1 MVSLLENRILSLLNK
16 SESYNKITQG
26 FIDRAFP
33 IEVTGVR
40 GGFTAFLLSAF
51 NRYTKGSTV
60 IVVPGEQ
67 EAIALYNDLKLMTDD
82 VQIMPWWG
90 TMLYKGISPGSQVFG
105 QRVDCLNNILLQDKI
120 ITIVSLRSFLTK
132 LPDPAYLRPLNKKL
146 SIGDEIDLYEIDK
159 ILLEFGYTKVPRV
172 TIHGEFA
179 LRGEVLDFYPPGSSE
194 AIRVVFEFDEIEEIK
209 LFDPVNQISTES
221 VKEIII
227 HPTKEVLWTDERIN
241 ILEEN
246 LKSEYDGD
254 SSEIINKL
262 REFRELRGE
271 ELLYPVSFKESYSLL
286 DYLPSDAPVFLLN
299 PESLDAKNF
308 NLQKEYLEL
317 YTKALASNL
326 VVPSP
331 ERVMSSYQK
340 LYDASSKKV
349 LFPTLKQRYD
359 ANTRVEADFVSESGR
374 SFFGNVN
381 YLKEEL
387 TMYKQSG
394 YNVFIFAE
402 SESQGERIGHMLKDF
417 EVKVINSGISSGF
430 ILPDLKIAVIQE
442 NEIFG
447 RRKRSATAVKKVKSQ
462 IIDSFV
468 ELNPGDYVVHVNHG
482 IGLFKG
488 IKRMTVGGNERDYI
502 TLLYAEEETVFI
514 PIEQVNLVQKY
525 IGQEGKKPKL
535 DQIGGKSWAKKKNKV
550 RKSVEDLADMLIQLY
565 AKREKAVGFAF
576 PTDDD
581 FQVAFEASFPYQETA
596 DQLNAISEIKAD
608 MERPKPMDRLL
619 CGDVGFG
626 KTEVAMR
633 AAFKAVMGGKQVAFL
648 CPTTILAE
656 QHYENFLERFKQFPV
671 SIAMLSRFVSRKDQ
685 KKTLERLEN
694 GEIDIVVGTHRVL
707 SKDVK
712 YKKLGL
718 VMVDEE
724 QRFGVKD
731 KEKLKNLKNSIDSLA
746 LSATPIPRTLHMSL
760 VKIRDMSVLKT
771 PPYNRQPVE
780 TYVQE
785 FNEEVVVKAIRRE
798 IDRGGQVFFLH
809 NRVESLDS
817 IRLYLEKLMPEVLME
832 TAHGQMNPQDL
843 EDIMH
848 RFIHG
853 AYQMLIST
861 TIVENGIDIPN
872 VNTIVIDRANSYG
885 LSQLY
890 QLRGRVGRGGKQAY
904 AYLLYPESSALSD
917 IAMKR
922 LQIISDFTEL
932 GAGFKIAMKDME
944 VRGAGN
950 LLGREQSGEIHSVG
964 FDMYLRLLEE
974 AVIERSPEAKEKA
987 PDVYLELSYTGFI
1000 PESYITSQTEKMEI
1014 YKKIAAIESD
1024 AELEGLHSEIYDRF
1038 GPLPEE
1044 ILSLLSMAEIK
1055 ILCREL
1061 WIKSIIE
1068 RKAILDIEFGKLN
1081 AIEPDRVLRLI
1092 TISKGKVRYN
1102 PSRPNFLTMEVDPNI
1117 DLKEKSEFIRD
1128 KISMLKQ

>member
-16 SESYNKITQG
+16 SSDYNKLSSGYINR
-26 FIDRAFP
+26 DFP
-33 IEVTGVR
+33 MEITGVR
-40 GGFTAFLLSAF
+40 GGFLPFILSSL
-51 NRYTKGSTV
+51 NRYTKENSV
-60 IVVPGEQ
+60 IVVPSEQ
-67 EAIALYNDLKLMTDD
+67 DAITLYNDLSLLTND
-82 VQIMPWWG
+82 VQILPWWG
-90 TMLYKGISPGSQVFG
+90 TMLYKGISPGSQIFG
-105 QRVDCLNNILLQDKI
+105 RRVDSLNNILNGTKI
-120 ITIVSLRSFLTK
+120 ITIVSLRSFLTN
-132 LPDPAYLRPLNKKL
+132 LPDPDYLKPQKMELKT
-146 SIGDEIDLYEIDK
+146 GEEIDIFVIDK
-159 ILLEFGYTKVPRV
+159 LLSSFGYTKVPRV
-172 TIHGEFA
+172 TIHGEYA
-179 LRGEVLDFYPPGSSE
+179 IRGEVLDFYPPGASD
-194 AIRVVFEFDEIEEIK
+194 AVRVIFEFDEIEGIK

-221 VKEIII
+221 EKKIII
-227 HPTKEVLWTDERIN
+227 YPTKEITWTDDIIET
-241 ILEEN
+241 LEKN
-246 LKSEYDGD
+246 LKSTFDGD
-254 SSEIINKL
+254 SKPIIDKL
-262 REFRELRGE
+262 KEFREIRGE
-271 ELLYPVSFKESYSLL
+271 ELLYPLCFDTKFSIL
-286 DYLPSDAPVFLLN
+286 DYISQDSPVYFIN
-299 PESLDAKNF
+299 PESLDAKNH

-317 YTKALASNL
+317 YTKALASKL
-326 VVPSP
+326 VVPAP
-331 ERVMSSYQK
+331 KDVMSSYED
-340 LYDASSKKV
+340 LYHRCNRRV

-359 ANTRVEADFVSESGR
+359 NNTHLSVDFLSETGR

-387 TMYKQSG
+387 AMYNKDG
-394 YNVFIFAE
+394 YSVFIFAE
-402 SESQGERIGHMLKDF
+402 SDSQGERISHMLKDF
-417 EVKVINSGISSGF
+417 KVKVINEGISSGF
-430 ILPDLKIAVIQE
+430 ILPNLKIAVIQE

-447 RRKRSATAVKKVKSQ
+447 RRKRNASAVKKVKSQ
-462 IIDSFV
+462 VIDSFV
-468 ELNPGDYVVHVNHG
+468 ELNPEDYVVHVNHG

-565 AKREKAVGFAF
+565 AKREKAVGFAY
-576 PTDDD
+576 PPDDD
-581 FQVAFEASFPYQETA
+581 FQIGFEASFPYQETS
-596 DQLNAISEIKAD
+596 DQLTAIAEIKED

-633 AAFKAVMGGKQVAFL
+633 AAFKAVIGGKQVVFL

-656 QHYENFLERFKQFPV
+656 QHYENFIERFKQFPV
-671 SIAMLSRFVSRKDQ
+671 QIKMLSRFVDKKDQ
-685 KKTLERLEN
+685 KKALEGIES
-694 GEIDIVVGTHRVL
+694 GDIDIIIGTHRLL
-707 SKDVK
+707 SNDVK

-731 KEKLKNLKNSIDSLA
+731 KEKLKNMKNSIDSLA

-771 PPYNRQPVE
+771 APYNRQPVE
-780 TYVQE
+780 TFVQE
-785 FNEEVVVKAIRRE
+785 FTEEVVVKAIRRE

-809 NRVESLDS
+809 NRVESLDN
-817 IRLYLEKLMPEVLME
+817 IRLFLEKLMPEVLIE
-832 TAHGQMNPQDL
+832 TAHGQMNPHEL

-853 AYQMLIST
+853 AYQVLVST

-872 VNTIVIDRANSYG
+872 VNTIIIDKANTYG

-904 AYLLYPESSALSD
+904 AYLLYPDKSALTD

-950 LLGREQSGEIHSVG
+950 LLGREQSGEIHTVG

-974 AVIERSPEAKEKA
+974 AVIERSPQNREKA
-987 PDVYLELSYTGFI
+987 PEVYLELSYTGFI
-1000 PESYITSQTEKMEI
+1000 PESYISSQTEKMEI
-1014 YKKIAAIESD
+1014 YKKIAAIDND
-1024 AELEGLHSEIYDRF
+1024 AELEAVHKEIYDRF

-1044 ILSLLSMAEIK
+1044 ILSLISMAEIK
-1055 ILCREL
+1055 IVCKEL
-1061 WIKSIIE
+1061 WIKSILE
-1068 RKAILDIEFGKLN
+1068 RKNVLDIEFGKLT

-1117 DLKEKSEFIRD
+1117 GLKEKSEFIRD
-1128 KISMLKQ
+1128 RISMLKA

>member
-1 MVSLLENRILSLLNK
+1 MVSLLENKILSLLKK
-16 SESYNKITQG
+16 SQEYNKVSSA
-26 FIDRAFP
+26 FIDRDFP
-33 IEVTGVR
+33 IEITGIR
-40 GGFTAFLLSAF
+40 GGFATFILSSL
-51 NRYTKGSTV
+51 NRYTKENSLV
-60 IVVPGEQ
+60 VVPSEQ
-67 EAIALYNDLKLMTDD
+67 DAITLYNDLSLLTKN
-82 VQIMPWWG
+82 VQILPWWG
-90 TMLYKGISPGSQVFG
+90 TMLYKGISPGSQIFG
-105 QRVDCLNNILLQDKI
+105 RRVDCLNKILNQKKV
-120 ITIVSLRSFLTK
+120 ITIVSLRSFITN
-132 LPDPAYLRPLNKKL
+132 LPDPSYLDPIKEELKVGDDIDIYDIDKKL
-146 SIGDEIDLYEIDK
+146 S
-159 ILLEFGYTKVPRV
+159 EFGYNKVPRV
-172 TIHGEFA
+172 TIHGEYA
-179 LRGEVLDFYPPGSSE
+179 LRGEVLDYYPPGVNE
-194 AIRVVFEFDEIEEIK
+194 AVRVVFEFDEIEEIK
-209 LFDPVNQISTES
+209 FFDPVSQISTEKVKS
-221 VKEIII
+221 VVIY
-227 HPTKEVLWTDERIN
+227 PTKEVTWSDDRIDVLEKN
-241 ILEEN
+241 IQVC
-246 LKSEYDGD
+246 YDGD
-254 SSEIINKL
+254 SSGIINKL

-271 ELLYPVSFKESYSLL
+271 ELLYPLSFDKTYSIL
-286 DYLPSDAPVFLLN
+286 DYLDIDSPVYLIN
-299 PESLDAKNF
+299 PESLSARSDV
-308 NLQKEYLEL
+308 LDKEYLEL
-317 YTKALASNL
+317 YTKALATKM
-326 VVPSP
+326 VVPAP
-331 ERVMSSYQK
+331 KDVMSRYEELFNQTQRR
-340 LYDASSKKV
+340 V
-349 LFPTLKQRYD
+349 LLPALKQEFD
-359 ANTRVEADFVSESGR
+359 HTAKLNVDFVCETGR

-387 TMYKQSG
+387 QMYHNNG
-394 YNVFIFAE
+394 YSVFIFAE
-402 SESQGERIGHMLKDF
+402 SESQAERISHMLKGF
-417 EVKVINSGISSGF
+417 NVKVIAEGISSGF
-430 ILPDLKIAVIQE
+430 ILPDLKVAVIQE

-447 RRKRSATAVKKVKSQ
+447 RRKRTATAVRKVKSQ

-488 IKRMTVGGNERDYI
+488 IKRMTVAGNERDYI

-535 DQIGGKSWAKKKNKV
+535 DQIGGKSWAKKKNRV

-565 AKREKAVGFAF
+565 AKREKAVGFSF

-581 FQVAFEASFPYQETA
+581 FQLGFEASFPYQETS
-596 DQLNAISEIKAD
+596 DQLTAISEIKAD

-633 AAFKAVMGGKQVAFL
+633 AAFKGVMGGKQVAFL

-656 QHYENFLERFKQFPV
+656 QHYENFIERFKQFPV
-671 SIAMLSRFVSRKDQ
+671 KIKMLSRFVTKKDQ
-685 KKTLERLEN
+685 KITLEQIES
-694 GEIDIVVGTHRVL
+694 GETDIVIGTHRLL

-731 KEKLKNLKNSIDSLA
+731 KEKLKNIKHSIDSLA

-771 PPYNRQPVE
+771 PPYNRQPIE
-780 TYVQE
+780 TFVQE
-785 FNEEVVVKAIRRE
+785 FSEEVVVKAIRRE
-798 IDRGGQVFFLH
+798 VDRGGQVFFLH

-817 IRLYLEKLMPEVLME
+817 VRLFLEKLMPEVLIE
-832 TAHGQMNPQDL
+832 TAHGQMAPTDL

-848 RFIHG
+848 RFIRG
-853 AYQMLIST
+853 AFQVLVST

-872 VNTIVIDRANSYG
+872 VNTIIIDKANTYG

-890 QLRGRVGRGGKQAY
+890 QLRGRVGRSGKQAY
-904 AYLLYPESSALSD
+904 AYLLYPEKLALSD

-950 LLGREQSGEIHSVG
+950 LLGREQSGEIHTVG

-974 AVIERSPEAKEKA
+974 AVIDRSPNSKQRA

-1000 PESYITSQTEKMEI
+1000 PETYITSQSEKMEI
-1014 YKKIAAIESD
+1014 YKKIAGID
-1024 AELEGLHSEIYDRF
+1024 NDGELEGVHKEIYDRF

-1055 ILCREL
+1055 IVCKEL
-1061 WIKSIIE
+1061 WIRSIIE
-1068 RKAILDIEFGKLN
+1068 RKNVLDIEFGKLT

-1102 PSRPNFLTMEVDPNI
+1102 PSRPNYLTMEVDPNI
-1117 DLKEKSEFIRD
+1117 GLKEKSEFIRD
-1128 KISMLKQ
+1128 RISMLKP

>member
-1 MVSLLENRILSLLNK
+1 MVSLLENKILSLLNRSK
-16 SESYNKITQG
+16 DYNIISQG
-26 FIDRAFP
+26 FIDRDFP
-33 IEVTGVR
+33 IEINGVR
-40 GGFTAFLLSAF
+40 GGFASFLLSSL
-51 NRYTKGSTV
+51 NRYTKENSV
-60 IVVPGEQ
+60 VVVPSEQ
-67 EAIALYNDLKLMTDD
+67 DAIDLFNDIKLLTDD
-82 VQIMPWWG
+82 VQILPWWG
-90 TMLYKGISPGSQVFG
+90 TMLYKGISPGSQIFG
-105 QRVDCLNNILLQDKI
+105 RRVDCLNNILIGKKI
-120 ITIVSLRSFLTK
+120 ITIVSLRSFITN
-132 LPDPAYLRPLNKKL
+132 LPDPEYLLPFIKKL
-146 SIGDEIDLYEIDK
+146 KVGDEIDL
-159 ILLEFGYTKVPRV
+159 LETNNTLSLYGYNKVPRV

-179 LRGEVLDFYPPGSSE
+179 LRGEVLDFFPPGSSE
-194 AIRVVFEFDEIEEIK
+194 AVRIVFEFDEIEDIK
-209 LFDPVNQISTES
+209 FFDPVNQISTDS
-221 VKEIII
+221 VKEIFLY
-227 HPTKEVLWTDERIN
+227 PVKEVTWSEDRIK
-241 ILEEN
+241 ILQEN
-246 LKSEYDGD
+246 LGNCYNGD
-254 SSEIINKL
+254 ISSIIGKL
-262 REFRELRGE
+262 KEFRELRGE
-271 ELLYPVSFKESYSLL
+271 ELLYPLAFEKKFSIL
-286 DYLPSDAPVFLLN
+286 DYLKPNSPVYFIN
-299 PESLDAKNF
+299 PESLEARAESLDR
-308 NLQKEYLEL
+308 EYLEL
-317 YTKALASNL
+317 YTKALASKL
-326 VVPSP
+326 IVPSP
-331 ERVMSSYQK
+331 KEVMSKYK
-340 LYDASSKKV
+340 DLYDSSLSKV
-349 LFPTLKQRYD
+349 LFTGLKQQYD
-359 ANTRVEADFVSESGR
+359 ITSPIISNFVCESGR

-387 TMYKQSG
+387 TMYKKAG
-394 YNVFIFAE
+394 YAVFIFAE
-402 SESQGERIGHMLKDF
+402 SKSQGERISHMLKGYD
-417 EVKVINSGISSGF
+417 VTVITEGISSGF

-447 RRKRSATAVKKVKSQ
+447 RRKRNASAVKKVKSQ
-462 IIDSFV
+462 IIDSFI
-468 ELNPGDYVVHVNHG
+468 ELNPGDYIVHVNHG

-488 IKRMTVGGNERDYI
+488 IKRMSVGGNERDYI

-525 IGQEGKKPKL
+525 IGQEGSNPKL

-565 AKREKAVGFAF
+565 AKRERAVGFAF
-576 PTDDD
+576 PPDDD
-581 FQVAFEASFPYQETA
+581 FQIGFEASFPYQETS
-596 DQLNAISEIKAD
+596 DQLNAISEIKED

-656 QHYENFLERFKQFPV
+656 QHYENFIERFKQFP
-671 SIAMLSRFVSRKDQ
+671 IKIFMLSRFVNKKDQ
-685 KKTLERLEN
+685 QNVLNLLKE
-694 GEIDIVVGTHRVL
+694 GEVDIVIGTHRLL
-707 SKDVK
+707 SNDVI
-712 YKKLGL
+712 YKNLGL

-731 KEKLKNLKNSIDSLA
+731 KEKLKNIKNSIDSLA

-780 TYVQE
+780 TFVQE
-785 FNEEVVVKAIRRE
+785 FSEEIVVKAIRRE

-809 NRVESLDS
+809 NRVESLDNV
-817 IRLYLEKLMPEVLME
+817 RLFLEKLMPEVLIE
-832 TAHGQMNPQDL
+832 TAHGQMNPTDL

-853 AYQMLIST
+853 AYQVLVST

-872 VNTIVIDRANSYG
+872 VNTIIIDRANTYG

-904 AYLLYPESSALSD
+904 AYLLYPDSSALTE

-974 AVIERSPEAKEKA
+974 AVIERSPDVKERA
-987 PDVYLELSYTGFI
+987 PEVYLELNYTGFI
-1000 PESYITSQTEKMEI
+1000 PDNYITSQTEKMEV
-1014 YKKIAAIESD
+1014 YKKIASIDSD
-1024 AELEGLHSEIYDRF
+1024 GELEAVHKEIYDRF
-1038 GPLPEE
+1038 GPLPDE
-1044 ILSLLSMAEIK
+1044 ILSLLSISELK
-1055 ILCREL
+1055 ILCKEL
-1061 WIKSIIE
+1061 WIKSLIE
-1068 RKAILDIEFGKLN
+1068 RKNILDIEFGKLT
-1081 AIEPDRVLRLI
+1081 AIEPERVLRLI

-1102 PSRPNFLTMEVDPNI
+1102 PSRPNYLTLEVDPNI
-1117 DLKEKSEFIRD
+1117 GLKEKSEFIRD
-1128 KISMLKQ
+1128 RISMLKT

>member
-1 MVSLLENRILSLLNK
+1 MVSLLENKILSLLNK
-16 SESYNKITQG
+16 SNNYNIATQG
-26 FIDRAFP
+26 FIDREFP

-40 GGFTAFLLSAF
+40 GGFEAFLLSSF
-51 NRYTKGSTV
+51 NRYTKENSII
-60 IVVPGEQ
+60 IVPSEQ
-67 EAIALYNDLKLMTDD
+67 DAISLYNDLSLMNKD

-90 TMLYKGISPGSQVFG
+90 TMLYKGISPGSQIFG
-105 QRVDCLNNILLQDKI
+105 RRVDCLNKILFNKKI
-120 ITIVSLRSFLTK
+120 TTILSLRSFLTN
-132 LPDPAYLRPLNKKL
+132 LPDPEYLKPLNKKL
-146 SIGDEIDLYEIDK
+146 KTGNEIDLYEIDN
-159 ILLEFGYTKVPRV
+159 ILSEFGYNKVPRV

-179 LRGEVLDFYPPGSSE
+179 LRGEVLDFYPPGSNE
-194 AIRVVFEFDEIEEIK
+194 AVRIVFEFDEIEEIK

-227 HPTKEVLWTDERIN
+227 HPIKEVTWTDDRIEV
-241 ILEEN
+241 LEKN
-246 LKSEYDGD
+246 LKNSFDGD
-254 SSEIINKL
+254 ISEIIQKL
-262 REFRELRGE
+262 KDFRELRGE
-271 ELLYPVSFKESYSLL
+271 ELLYPLSFDNKFSIL
-286 DYLPSDAPVFLLN
+286 DYLSNDSPIYFMN
-299 PESLDAKNF
+299 PESLEARCH
-308 NLQKEYLEL
+308 NLDKEYLEL
-317 YTKALASNL
+317 YTKALATKL
-326 VVPSP
+326 IVPAP
-331 ERVMSSYQK
+331 KDVMSNYND
-340 LYDASSKKV
+340 LYNKCNRKV
-349 LFPTLKQRYD
+349 LFPALKQQFDY
-359 ANTRVEADFVSESGR
+359 NSLVNVDFLCESGR

-387 TMYKQSG
+387 TMYKNSG
-394 YNVFIFAE
+394 YSVFIFAE
-402 SESQGERIGHMLKDF
+402 SESQGERISHMLKDYN
-417 EVKVINSGISSGF
+417 VTVITEGISSGF

-447 RRKRSATAVKKVKSQ
+447 RRKRTATAVKKVKSQ

-468 ELNPGDYVVHVNHG
+468 ELNPGDYIVHVNHG
-482 IGLFKG
+482 IGNFKG

-525 IGQEGKKPKL
+525 IGQEGKAPKL

-565 AKREKAVGFAF
+565 AKREKAVGFSF
-576 PTDDD
+576 PADDD
-581 FQVAFEASFPYQETA
+581 FQVGFEASFPYQETS
-596 DQLNAISEIKAD
+596 DQLTAISEIKED

-656 QHYENFLERFKQFPV
+656 QHFENFVERFKQFPV
-671 SIAMLSRFVSRKDQ
+671 QIAMLSRFVNKKDQ
-685 KKTLERLEN
+685 KITLEKVES
-694 GEIDIVVGTHRVL
+694 GDVDIVIGTHRLL
-707 SKDVK
+707 SKDVL

-731 KEKLKNLKNSIDSLA
+731 KEKLKNMKNSIDSLA

-780 TYVQE
+780 TFVQE
-785 FNEEVVVKAIRRE
+785 FTEEVVVKAIRRE
-798 IDRGGQVFFLH
+798 IDRGGQVFVLH
-809 NRVESLDS
+809 NRVESLDNM
-817 IRLYLEKLMPEVLME
+817 RRFLEKLIPEALIE
-832 TAHGQMNPQDL
+832 TAHGQMSPHDL

-853 AYQMLIST
+853 GFQVLVST

-872 VNTIVIDRANSYG
+872 VNTIIIDKANTYG

-904 AYLLYPESSALSD
+904 AYLLYPESSALTD

-950 LLGREQSGEIHSVG
+950 LLGREQSGEIHTVG

-974 AVIERSPEAKEKA
+974 AVIERSPEAKERA

-1014 YKKIAAIESD
+1014 YKKIAAIDND
-1024 AELEGLHSEIYDRF
+1024 AELEAVHKEIYDRF

-1044 ILSLLSMAEIK
+1044 ILSLISLAEIK
-1055 ILCREL
+1055 IVCKEL
-1061 WIKSIIE
+1061 WIKSILE
-1068 RKAILDIEFGKLN
+1068 RKDILDIEFGKLT

-1102 PSRPNFLTMEVDPNI
+1102 PSRPNYLTMVIDPNI
-1117 DLKEKSEFIRD
+1117 GLKEKSEFIRD
-1128 KISMLKQ
+1128 RISMLKS